1 MFSVRIVTA
10 DYYMGSPL
18 PGLDP
23 CQSHF
28 REAPTR
34 RVPVVR
40 VFGAT
45 PAGQKTCLHLHGV
58 FPYLYVPYDGF
69 GQHPEYYLRQ
79 VAFSIDRA
87 LNVALGNPSSTIQ
100 HVFKVSLV
108 SGMPFYGFHEKE
120 RQFMKIYLYNPAMV
134 KRVCELLQGGAIM
147 NKSYQPH
154 EAHIPYLLQLF
165 IDYNLYGMNLINLA
179 AVKFRKARRKS
190 GTSGVSKCHR
200 IHLPEIS
207 NNASFIEWEEDEIP
221 SSLML
226 KGVEP
231 QSTCELEVDAVA
243 ADILNQ
249 LDIEAQIGRN
259 PGLQAIWED
268 EKQRR
273 RQKCESS
280 QIKPPESQDRGF
292 VPATES
298 ENFFQKRL
306 KEILKQNDFSV
317 TLSGSVDY
325 SNGSEEFSA
334 ELTLHSEV
342 LSREAFQ
349 CTPANM
355 VEVHKD
361 KKMNKESN
369 RMHTDKEEEAL
380 INEEAILNIVENSQ
394 SFQPLSQRLSQ
405 ATVFMDS
412 SADEAII
419 DLLAGLENDGYQMGH
434 HKTLSHHRS
443 RGSCRNS
450 QNSDDEENEP
460 QCEKEEMEL
469 SLLMSQRWDSSIEEP
484 GPKRR
489 SAGKTMHRSST
500 EEDSSSEEE
509 MEWSGNNTL
518 LTNLSIPQLDGT
530 ADENGDNPLNNE
542 SSRTHSSVI
551 ATSKMSVKTS
561 IFHKDAAT
569 LEPPSSAKITFQCK
583 HTSALSNHV
592 LNNEDLVEDLSQPS
606 TETRPEL
613 SVHSLTKEST
623 YSAKYPAPF
632 SNSTHAENSH
642 KDNNKKDALTV
653 PSCENNIFEYE
664 DDISSV
670 SRQIPSRKYTSIRK
684 AEKDV
689 SFMHMGRHIG
699 DSMLNKNLFNFSDL
713 NHSKGKMSSEVNE
726 KSSSASINRFFPAT
740 VTENCELVS
749 CSGGSRTVV
758 RSLENNTDEGGLN
771 KLKIRYEEFQEHK
784 VEKPSLSQQAAHYMF
799 FPSVVLS
806 NCLSRPQ
813 KLAPVTYKLQQGN
826 KQSRLK
832 LNKKK
837 HSFINHQEPASVND
851 VVSVKESCYTQGNAS
866 SNIPDKDSA
875 LPSDLVQVP
884 LEAFGNKMPTS
895 TANYTD
901 CQFADGSLETEQS
914 FGLCGN
920 KYTLRTKRKVNYETE
935 DSESSFVAH
944 NSKINLPQPIE
955 SVESLDGS
963 QKSRKRRKLSK
974 KLPPV
979 IIKYIIINRF
989 RGRKNMLVKLGKVDS
1004 SEERVVLTEEKMNLY
1019 KKLAPLKDFWPK
1031 VPDSPA
1037 TKYPI
1042 YPLTP
1047 KKSHKR
1053 KAKHKSTK
1061 KKAGKPQ
1068 KTGSKNIKRTLTF
1081 RKRTHTI
1088 LSPPL
1093 PSYNAEAED
1102 CDCNYSDVMS
1112 KLGFLSERS
1121 TSPVNTSPPRC
1132 WSPTDPKAEEILTNL
1147 DREALF
1153 SRGPNMYNSKTVN
1166 SSVGKNSRAKTQV
1179 KKCKKKFASPTVSTK
1194 KKKKID
1200 QADKPADDGKKK
1212 PRTKQRQKTTEKAF
1226 SRKHVVFKD
1235 EKGNTCSA
1243 AEVKFVL
1250 KHQDLPEISY
1260 NSINSQPFHNQKD
1273 SPLPGYSAGYLPSAQ
1288 LPSAADA
1295 QVNSS
1300 GCFHSLMETDKPVGA
1315 QCLPAPQEDPH
1326 SSLASTPV
1334 ASGREVSKMSSQRPR
1349 TQSAIFRMKDSAL
1362 IQNIFDPSNHS
1373 TQVTQ
1378 NVHISKDKTSAKAEE
1393 IKKLQNRYLL
1403 PAGKLNEAHDSSDTV
1418 KMDQLHATN
1427 YLHCK
1432 DNNQQQIFC
1441 LPEASKHSDPCPS
1454 IRKSSEESP
1463 GPLQLPKN
1471 CFVTSLKSPVKQLN
1485 WDQNQRGFIFDMSHF
1500 QPEKVKQ
1507 RSLSETTTQP
1517 KPISQYKNRTI
1528 VAPSAFSEG
1537 QSGLAVLKELLQKRQ
1552 QKAQN
1557 ASVTQEPLPA
1567 KTQLNRNIPCS
1578 LEQNKAIKRS
1588 RSVTSPRKCRAPR
1601 NTKPKEKT
1609 PKLSKKESLSQQ
1621 ITSRID
1627 HSVSDDSPIFF
1638 SDPGF
1643 ESCYSL
1649 EDSLSPDHNYNFD
1662 INAIGQTGFCS
1673 FYSASQ
1679 FVPADQNLPQKFL
1692 SDAVQDLG
1700 SGQTTENDFLCH
1712 NDQKSEE
1719 EKQHS
1724 SSTSKWI
1731 RPGSLSPELFD
1742 KAALDNNE
1750 NHCRSQWRKNVHP
1763 STSIS
1768 SSVNTSCTQ
1777 ETEVCLNEKFKL
1789 NINAVSKERF
1799 LNLPQPTSSDWIQ
1812 SHVRKETTFEP
1823 CQPLD
1828 SVNTSFTSILSSPDG
1843 ELIDVASE
1851 DLELYV
1857 SRNSE
1862 ALTPTPDSSPRSTSS
1877 PSQSKNGSFTPRT
1890 AHILKP
1896 LMSPPS
1902 REEIMA
1908 TLLDHD
1914 LAETIYQEP
1923 FCSNPSDAPEKPSE
1937 IGGRLL
1943 TVETRLPNDL
1953 LEFEGDF
1960 SLEGLRL
1967 WKTAFSAMTEGPRPG
1982 SPPCYGHSTVNK
1994 RESNSHKTS
2003 EDKKIVIMPCK
2014 CAPSQQQVQ
2023 IWLHAKEEYEHFKK
2037 LPKNHPAELAKAAEN
2052 FSSAV
2057 LSEEKSI
2064 EVVKAAKDLNLSSLE
2079 DERPVVPTKNSSAS
2093 VADTTKTQTKET
2105 CGKSISTIGNSINTK
2120 NDIDSNKTPSESKTL
2135 TTSTLEHD
2143 KEEEEEDYYVSYS
2156 SPDSP
2161 VLPPWQQVASP
2172 DPKQSNLEDTEWK
2185 SQDII
2190 LSSVEGNDVVPVGSA
2205 QNSPSTQED
2214 IRTSFDTSPFPVN
2227 EDPGNSESICLHS
2240 TPIVQRKNQD
2250 GVPEV
2255 LGFTPLSTEP
2265 KAQKLSHKRGNNT
2278 DGLRRVLLTTQMKNQ
2293 FAALGAPKKETS
2305 QIEGPSLNNTY
2316 GFKVSVEN
2324 LQEAKSLHEVQ
2335 HLTLISMELH
2345 ARTRRDLEPD
2355 PEFDPICALFYCIS
2369 SDTAL
2374 PNTDQREITGAIVID
2389 RDRTRSSQGSRDQ
2402 APLLTRSGVTGLEV
2416 SYATDERTLF
2426 QEVVNIVKR
2435 YDPDILLG
2443 YEVQMHSWGYL
2454 LQRAAA
2460 LSVDLCQMI
2469 SRVPDEKKENRFAAE
2484 RDEYG
2489 SDTMSEIN
2497 IVGRITLNIWRMMR
2511 NEVNLMNYTFEN
2523 VGFHVLHQRFPLF
2536 TFRVLSDW
2544 FDNKADVYRWKMVD
2558 HYVSRVRGNLQL
2570 LDKLDLIDRTS
2581 EMARLFG
2588 IQFLHV
2594 LTRGSQYR
2602 VESMML
2608 RIAKPMNYIP
2618 VTPSVQQRA
2627 QMKALQCVPLI
2638 MEPESRFYSNAVLV
2652 LDFQSLYPSIVIA
2665 YNYCFSTCLGHV
2677 ENLGKY
2683 DAFKFG
2689 CTSLRVPPDLLY
2701 QIRHDITVSPSG
2713 VAFVKP
2719 SVRKGVLPRMLEEI
2733 LKTRIMVKQSMKAYK
2748 HDKAITRML
2757 EARQL
2762 GLKFIANFTFGYTAA
2777 NFSGRMPCTEV
2788 GDSIVHKARETLERA
2803 IKLVNDTKKWGAHV
2817 VYGDTD
2823 SMFVLLKGA
2832 TKEQSFK
2839 IGQEIAEAVTA
2850 TNPKPVKL
2858 KFEKV
2863 YLPCV
2868 LQTKK
2873 RYVGY
2878 MYETLDQKDPV
2889 FDAKGIETVRRDSC
2903 PAVSKILECSIKLL
2917 FETRD
2922 ISQIK
2927 QYVQNQCMKLLE
2939 GKASMQDF
2947 IFAKEYRGSS
2957 AYRPGSCVPA
2967 LEITRRMLA
2976 YDRRSEPRVGER
2988 VPYVIVYGM
2997 PGLPLIQLV
3006 RRPIEV
3012 LQDPNLRLNAT
3023 YYITKQILPPLAR
3036 VFSLIGVDVFS
3047 WYHELPRIQKAASTA
3062 RSELEGCKGTISQY
3076 FTTLHCPVCDEL
3088 TQYGICNKCRSQ
3100 PQHVAVILNQE
3111 IRELERKHEQLVKI
3125 CKNCTGCFDR
3135 QIQCVSLNCPVLF
3148 KLSRVSRELSKAPYL
3163 RQLLDQF

>member
-1 MFSVRIVTA
+1 MVRKEQRIHFTDETDEDCKILVVFGRTQ
-10 DYYMGSPL
+10 SPL
-18 PGLDP
+18 LYLP
-23 CQSHF
+23 CPKQKLELWSCL
-28 REAPTR
+28 P
-34 RVPVVR
+34 
-40 VFGAT
+40 
-45 PAGQKTCLHLHGV
+45 KTCLHLHGV

-69 GQHPEYYLRQ
+69 GQHPEHYLRQ

-108 SGMPFYGFHEKE
+108 SGMPFYGYHEKE

-190 GTSGVSKCHR
+190 DTSGGSKHHR
-200 IHLPEIS
+200 INSAANS
-207 NNASFIEWEEDEIP
+207 NSASFIEWEEDEIP

-273 RQKCESS
+273 REKCESS
-280 QIKPPESQDRGF
+280 QIKTPDSQDRGF

-298 ENFFQKRL
+298 EKYFQKRL

-325 SNGSEEFSA
+325 SNRSEEFSA

-342 LSREAFQ
+342 LSPETFQ

-355 VEVHKD
+355 VEVHED
-361 KKMNKESN
+361 KKVNKGE
-369 RMHTDKEEEAL
+369 MHTDKEEEAL

-394 SFQPLSQRLSQ
+394 SFHRLSQ
-405 ATVFMDS
+405 KLSQTTVFLD
-412 SADEAII
+412 SADEAMI
-419 DLLAGLENDGYQMGH
+419 DVLAGLESDGYQMEH
-434 HKTLSHHRS
+434 HKALSHHRS
-443 RGSCRNS
+443 LGSFRNS

-469 SLLMSQRWDSSIEEP
+469 SLIMSQRWDSSIEEP

-489 SAGKTMHRSST
+489 SVGKNMHRSST

-509 MEWSGNNTL
+509 MDWSGSNML

-592 LNNEDLVEDLSQPS
+592 LNNEDLVEDLSQPN

-623 YSAKYPAPF
+623 YTAKYPTSF

-642 KDNNKKDALTV
+642 KESNKKDTLPV

-684 AEKDV
+684 TEKDV
-689 SFMHMGRHIG
+689 SFMHVGRHIG
-699 DSMLNKNLFNFSDL
+699 DSILNKNSFNFSDL
-713 NHSKGKMSSEVNE
+713 SHSGHSKGKISSELNE
-726 KSSSASINRFFPAT
+726 KASSASINSFFPAT

-758 RSLENNTDEGGLN
+758 HSLENNTDEGGLN

-784 VEKPSLSQQAAHYMF
+784 AEKPSLSQQAAHYMF

-837 HSFINHQEPASVND
+837 YSFINHQEPATVSD
-851 VVSVKESCYTQGNAS
+851 VVSVKESCYTQGNAC

-884 LEAFGNKMPTS
+884 LEAFENKMPTS
-895 TANYTD
+895 TAHCTD
-901 CQFADGSLETEQS
+901 CQIGDGSLETEQS

-963 QKSRKRRKLSK
+963 QKSRKRRRLSK

-1004 SEERVVLTEEKMNLY
+1004 M
-1019 KKLAPLKDFWPK
+1019 
-1031 VPDSPA
+1031 
-1037 TKYPI
+1037 
-1042 YPLTP
+1042 
-1047 KKSHKR
+1047 
-1053 KAKHKSTK
+1053 
-1061 KKAGKPQ
+1061 
-1068 KTGSKNIKRTLTF
+1068 
-1081 RKRTHTI
+1081 
-1088 LSPPL
+1088 
-1093 PSYNAEAED
+1093 
-1102 CDCNYSDVMS
+1102 
-1112 KLGFLSERS
+1112 
-1121 TSPVNTSPPRC
+1121 
-1132 WSPTDPKAEEILTNL
+1132 
-1147 DREALF
+1147 
-1153 SRGPNMYNSKTVN
+1153 
-1166 SSVGKNSRAKTQV
+1166 
-1179 KKCKKKFASPTVSTK
+1179 
-1194 KKKKID
+1194 
-1200 QADKPADDGKKK
+1200 
-1212 PRTKQRQKTTEKAF
+1212 
-1226 SRKHVVFKD
+1226 
-1235 EKGNTCSA
+1235 
-1243 AEVKFVL
+1243 KFVL
-1250 KHQDLPEISY
+1250 KHQDLPEMSY
-1260 NSINSQPFHNQKD
+1260 NSQPLHHRRD
-1273 SPLPGYSAGYLPSAQ
+1273 GPLPGFTAGYLPSAPF
-1288 LPSAADA
+1288 PSAADT

-1300 GCFHSLMETDKPVGA
+1300 DCFHSLMELDKPLDA
-1315 QCLPAPQEDPH
+1315 QCLPAPRENPH
-1326 SSLASTPV
+1326 SSFTSSPV
-1334 ASGREVSKMSSQRPR
+1334 ASGKEGLKVSSQRPR
-1349 TQSAIFRMKDSAL
+1349 TQSTVFRMKESAL
-1362 IQNIFDPSNHS
+1362 IKNIFDSSNHS

-1378 NVHISKDKTSAKAEE
+1378 NVCISKDKTFVKAEE
-1393 IKKLQNRYLL
+1393 IKNLQNRYL
-1403 PAGKLNEAHDSSDTV
+1403 PSAGKLGEARESSDST
-1418 KMDQLHATN
+1418 KMDQLHSTS

-1432 DNNQQQIFC
+1432 DSNQQQIFC
-1441 LPEASKHSDPCPS
+1441 IPEASKHSDPS
-1454 IRKSSEESP
+1454 SSVLKLSEESP

-1485 WDQNQRGFIFDMSHF
+1485 WDQKQKGFLLEMSHF
-1500 QPEKVKQ
+1500 KPEPVKQ
-1507 RSLSETTTQP
+1507 KSLSETTTQP

-1557 ASVTQEPLPA
+1557 ANVTQEPVPV
-1567 KTQLNRNIPCS
+1567 KTQQSRGTPCP

-1588 RSVTSPRKCRAPR
+1588 RSATPRKPRAPR

-1609 PKLSKKESLSQQ
+1609 PKLSKMESLSQQ
-1621 ITSRID
+1621 VTSRVD

-1662 INAIGQTGFCS
+1662 INTIGQTGFCS

-1700 SGQTTENDFLCH
+1700 SVQTTENDFLCR
-1712 NDQKSEE
+1712 NDQKTDE

-1731 RPGSLSPELFD
+1731 RPGSLSPELFE
-1742 KAALDNNE
+1742 KTSLDSNE
-1750 NHCRSQWRKNVHP
+1750 NHCHSQRRKNVHP
-1763 STSIS
+1763 STSRSNSID
-1768 SSVNTSCTQ
+1768 TSCMQ

-1789 NINAVSKERF
+1789 TRNTVNKERF

-1812 SHVRKETTFEP
+1812 SHIRKETTFEP

-1828 SVNTSFTSILSSPDG
+1828 SVNTSFTSVLSSPDG
-1843 ELIDVASE
+1843 ELIDAASV
-1851 DLELYV
+1851 DLDLYV
-1857 SRNSE
+1857 SRNNE

-1914 LAETIYQEP
+1914 LTETVYQEP
-1923 FCSNPSDAPEKPSE
+1923 FCSNPSDAPEKPRE

-1982 SPPCYGHSTVNK
+1982 SPPRYGHFAANK
-1994 RESNSHKTS
+1994 REGNSHKTS
-2003 EDKKIVIMPCK
+2003 KDKKIVIMPCK

-2037 LPKNHPAELAKAAEN
+2037 LPKNHPAELEKAAEN
-2052 FSSAV
+2052 FSSTV
-2057 LSEEKSI
+2057 LSGEKSI
-2064 EVVKAAKDLNLSSLE
+2064 DVAKAAKDLNLS
-2079 DERPVVPTKNSSAS
+2079 T
-2093 VADTTKTQTKET
+2093 
-2105 CGKSISTIGNSINTK
+2105 SINIK
-2120 NDIDSNKTPSESKTL
+2120 SDIDSNEITSESKTL
-2135 TTSTLEHD
+2135 TASALECD

-2172 DPKQSNLEDTEWK
+2172 DPKQSNLEDAEWK
-2185 SQDII
+2185 SQDVI
-2190 LSSVEGNDVVPVGSA
+2190 LSSVEENKVAPVGSS

-2214 IRTSFDTSPFPVN
+2214 VKIAFDTSPLLLSVN
-2227 EDPGNSESICLHS
+2227 PGNSESICLHS
-2240 TPIVQRKNQD
+2240 TPITQRKSHD
-2250 GVPEV
+2250 GIHEV

-2265 KAQKLSHKRGNNT
+2265 KAQKLCHKRGINP

-2293 FAALGAPKKETS
+2293 FAALGAPKRETS

-2316 GFKVSVEN
+2316 GFKVSVQN

-2374 PNTDQREITGAIVID
+2374 PNTDKKEITGAIVID
-2389 RDRTRSSQGSRDQ
+2389 SDRTLSSQGSRDQ
-2402 APLLTRSGVTGLEV
+2402 APLLTRSGITGLEV

-2460 LSVDLCQMI
+2460 LNVDLCQMI
-2469 SRVPDEKKENRFAAE
+2469 SRVPDDNKENRFAAE
-2484 RDEYG
+2484 LDEYG

-2497 IVGRITLNIWRMMR
+2497 IVGRIILNIWRMMR

-2558 HYVSRVRGNLQL
+2558 HYVSRVHGNLQL
-2570 LDKLDLIDRTS
+2570 LQKLDLIDRTS

-2608 RIAKPMNYIP
+2608 RVAKPMNYIP
-2618 VTPSVQQRA
+2618 VTPSIQQRA
-2627 QMKALQCVPLI
+2627 QMKAPQCVPLI

-2665 YNYCFSTCLGHV
+2665 YNYCFSTCLGPV

-2762 GLKFIANFTFGYTAA
+2762 GLKYIANFTYGYTAA
-2777 NFSGRMPCTEV
+2777 NFSGRMPCIEL

-2939 GKASMQDF
+2939 GKASIQDF

-2957 AYRPGSCVPA
+2957 AYKPGSCVPA

-3006 RRPIEV
+3006 RRPAEV
-3012 LQDPNLRLNAT
+3012 LQDPSLRLNAT

-3036 VFSLIGVDVFS
+3036 VFSLIGIDVFS
-3047 WYHELPRIQKAASTA
+3047 WYHELPRIQKTASTA
-3062 RSELEGCKGTISQY
+3062 RSELEGRKGTISQY

-3088 TQYGICNKCRSQ
+3088 TQYGICTKCRSQ

-3111 IRELERKHEQLVKI
+3111 IRELERKQDQLVKI

-3135 QIQCVSLNCPVLF
+3135 QIPCVSLNCPVLF

>member
-1 MFSVRIVTA
+1 MFSVRLVTA

-23 CQSHF
+23 GQSRF
-28 REAPTR
+28 REAQAKK
-34 RVPVVR
+34 VPVVR

-45 PAGQKTCLHLHGV
+45 PAGQKTCLHLHGI
-58 FPYLYVPYDGF
+58 FPYLYVPYDGY
-69 GQHPEYYLRQ
+69 GKQSEHYLRQ

-87 LNVALGNPSSTIQ
+87 LNVALGNPSSTVQ

-108 SGMPFYGFHEKE
+108 SGMFKKKETEKSITWHQVDMHMGHE
-120 RQFMKIYLYNPAMV
+120 QD
-134 KRVCELLQGGAIM
+134 C
-147 NKSYQPH
+147 S
-154 EAHIPYLLQLF
+154 
-165 IDYNLYGMNLINLA
+165 LIL
-179 AVKFRKARRKS
+179 
-190 GTSGVSKCHR
+190 
-200 IHLPEIS
+200 
-207 NNASFIEWEEDEIP
+207 D
-221 SSLML
+221 
-226 KGVEP
+226 GVEP

-243 ADILNQ
+243 ADILNR
-249 LDIEAQIGRN
+249 LDVEAQIGRN

-273 RQKCESS
+273 REKNESS
-280 QIKPPESQDRGF
+280 QISPSDSQDRGF
-292 VPATES
+292 VPTTES
-298 ENFFQKRL
+298 EKIFQKRL
-306 KEILKQNDFSV
+306 KEILKQSDFSV

-342 LSREAFQ
+342 LSPKAVP
-349 CTPANM
+349 CSPANM

-361 KKMNKESN
+361 KQLNTEPNRDTNKEE
-369 RMHTDKEEEAL
+369 DAL
-380 INEEAILNIVENSQ
+380 INEEAILNVMENSQ
-394 SFQPLSQRLSQ
+394 SFHPLSQRLNQ
-405 ATVFMDS
+405 TAVFMDS
-412 SADEAII
+412 SSDQAMIH
-419 DLLAGLENDGYQMGH
+419 LLAGLEDDGYQMGGH
-434 HKTLSHHRS
+434 RMLSQNHS
-443 RGSCRNS
+443 LGSYRNL

-460 QCEKEEMEL
+460 QIEKEEMEL
-469 SLLMSQRWDSSIEEP
+469 SLLMSQRWDSSNEEH
-484 GPKRR
+484 GEKRR
-489 SAGKTMHRSST
+489 SVNKNMHRSST
-500 EEDSSSEEE
+500 EEEDSSSEEE
-509 MEWSGNNTL
+509 MEWSGNSL
-518 LTNLSIPQLDGT
+518 LLANLSIPQLDGT

-542 SSRTHSSVI
+542 SSRTHSSII

-561 IFHKDAAT
+561 MFHKDATT

-583 HTSALSNHV
+583 HTSALSSHV
-592 LNNEDLVEDLSQPS
+592 LNNEDLVEELSQPN
-606 TETRPEL
+606 TEARPDL

-623 YSAKYPAPF
+623 YAAKCPTSF
-632 SNSTHAENSH
+632 SNSAHSENSH
-642 KDNNKKDALTV
+642 KESNKDILPV
-653 PSCENNIFEYE
+653 SSCENNIFDYE
-664 DDISSV
+664 EDISSV

-684 AEKDV
+684 VEKDDA
-689 SFMHMGRHIG
+689 SFMHMSCHIG
-699 DSMLNKNLFNFSDL
+699 DSVLSKNSFSFSELSLSKNKIP
-713 NHSKGKMSSEVNE
+713 SEANE
-726 KSSSASINRFFPAT
+726 KSSSTGSFFPST
-740 VTENCELVS
+740 VTESCELVS
-749 CSGGSRTVV
+749 CSGGNRTAGHSVE
-758 RSLENNTDEGGLN
+758 SSTDEEGSLN

-784 VEKPSLSQQAAHYMF
+784 TEKPSLSQQAAHYMF

-826 KQSRLK
+826 RQSRLK

-837 HSFINHQEPASVND
+837 LGLGNHQEPAGVND
-851 VVSVKESCYTQGNAS
+851 IASMKESCYPRDDAC

-875 LPSDLVQVP
+875 LPCDLVQVP
-884 LEAFGNKMPTS
+884 HGAFENKMPTNN
-895 TANYTD
+895 ANCID
-901 CQFADGSLETEQS
+901 CQFRDGSLETEQS

-935 DSESSFVAH
+935 DSESSFVMH
-944 NSKINLPQPIE
+944 NSKISLPQPIE

-989 RGRKNMLVKLGKVDS
+989 RGRKNMLVKIGKIDS
-1004 SEERVVLTEEKMNLY
+1004 SEEQVILTEEKMNLY
-1019 KKLAPLKDFWPK
+1019 KKLAPLKDFWPN

-1047 KKSHKR
+1047 KKSHRR
-1053 KAKHKSTK
+1053 KAKHKSAK
-1061 KKAGKPQ
+1061 KKVGKPQ
-1068 KTGSKNIKRTLTF
+1068 KASSKNIKRTLSF
-1081 RKRTHTI
+1081 RKRTHAI
-1088 LSPPL
+1088 LSPPS

-1102 CDCNYSDVMS
+1102 CDYHYSDVMS

-1121 TSPVNTSPPRC
+1121 ISPVNASPPRC
-1132 WSPTDPKAEEILTNL
+1132 WSPTDPKAEEIMNGL
-1147 DREALF
+1147 DKEALLIK
-1153 SRGPNMYNSKTVN
+1153 SPNMYISKTVN
-1166 SSVGKNSRAKTQV
+1166 SIVGKNSRAKTQV
-1179 KKCKKKFASPTVSTK
+1179 KKCKKKFATVATK
-1194 KKKKID
+1194 KRNKIN
-1200 QADKPADDGKKK
+1200 QTNKTANDGKKK
-1212 PRTKQRQKTTEKAF
+1212 PRTKQRQKIAEKM
-1226 SRKHVVFKD
+1226 SRKRMTVKD

-1250 KHQDLPEISY
+1250 KHQDLPEITHSFG
-1260 NSINSQPFHNQKD
+1260 SSQPLLTQKD
-1273 SPLPGYSAGYLPSAQ
+1273 VPLTGYSTGHLPSTQ
-1288 LPSAADA
+1288 LPSTADV
-1295 QVNSS
+1295 QGNSS
-1300 GCFHSLMETDKPVGA
+1300 GCFHPLLETDKPVDLQG
-1315 QCLPAPQEDPH
+1315 LSTPRENLH
-1326 SSLASTPV
+1326 SSVISAPV
-1334 ASGREVSKMSSQRPR
+1334 IPGREITKINSQRSKS
-1349 TQSAIFRMKDSAL
+1349 QNAVFRMKESSL
-1362 IQNIFDPSNHS
+1362 IQNNIFDPSNHS
-1373 TQVTQ
+1373 SQVTQ
-1378 NVHISKDKTSAKAEE
+1378 NVCISKDKTSTKTEE
-1393 IKKLQNRYLL
+1393 IINSQNRYLSSV
-1403 PAGKLNEAHDSSDTV
+1403 GKLNETHSFLDT
-1418 KMDQLHATN
+1418 KKTDHLHTTN
-1427 YLHCK
+1427 FLHCK
-1432 DNNQQQIFC
+1432 DNNQQQIVC
-1441 LPEASKHSDPCPS
+1441 LPEASKHASS
-1454 IRKSSEESP
+1454 ILKSSEESH
-1463 GPLQLPKN
+1463 GSLQLPKN
-1471 CFVTSLKSPVKQLN
+1471 CFVTSLRSPVKQLK
-1485 WDQNQRGFIFDMSHF
+1485 WEQKQRGFIFDMSHF
-1500 QPEKVKQ
+1500 KPERIKH
-1507 RSLSETTTQP
+1507 RSLSET
-1517 KPISQYKNRTI
+1517 ISQTKTISQCENRT
-1528 VAPSAFSEG
+1528 VMTPSAFSEG

-1552 QKAQN
+1552 QKAQH
-1557 ASVTQEPLPA
+1557 AGILQEPLSASPQIN
-1567 KTQLNRNIPCS
+1567 KSISCS
-1578 LEQNKAIKRS
+1578 PEQHKAIKRS
-1588 RSVTSPRKCRAPR
+1588 QSVTSSRKSRTPR
-1601 NTKPKEKT
+1601 NTKPKEKA
-1609 PKLSKKESLSQQ
+1609 PKPLKVDSSNQHNTNQ
-1621 ITSRID
+1621 ID
-1627 HSVSDDSPIFF
+1627 HFISDDSPIFF

-1662 INAIGQTGFCS
+1662 INTIGQTGFCS
-1673 FYSASQ
+1673 LYSASQ
-1679 FVPADQNLPQKFL
+1679 FVPADQSLPQKFL
-1692 SDAVQDLG
+1692 SDAVQDLFP
-1700 SGQTTENDFLCH
+1700 GQTAENELFSH
-1712 NDQKSEE
+1712 NSQKSEE
-1719 EKQHS
+1719 EKHRS
-1724 SSTSKWI
+1724 SDPSTWI
-1731 RPGSLSPELFD
+1731 TSGALSPELFE
-1742 KAALDNNE
+1742 KTSMDNNE
-1750 NHCRSQWRKNVHP
+1750 NHRRGQWRNNVHP
-1763 STSIS
+1763 SASRTS
-1768 SSVNTSCTQ
+1768 SSVDIFCTQ
-1777 ETEVCLNEKFKL
+1777 QAGDYVNEKFKL
-1789 NINAVSKERF
+1789 NRNPVNKEVF
-1799 LNLPQPTSSDWIQ
+1799 LSLPQSSCSDFIQ
-1812 SHVRKETTFEP
+1812 SCTRKETTFES
-1823 CQPLD
+1823 CQPLG
-1828 SVNTSFTSILSSPDG
+1828 SINTSFTSVLSSPDG
-1843 ELIDVASE
+1843 ELVDAASE

-1857 SRNSE
+1857 SRNNE
-1862 ALTPTPDSSPRSTSS
+1862 GLTPTPDSSPRSTSS

-1923 FCSNPSDAPEKPSE
+1923 FCSNPSDAPEKPRE

-1953 LEFEGDF
+1953 HEFEGDF

-1967 WKTAFSAMTEGPRPG
+1967 WKTAFSAMTQSARPS
-1982 SPPCYGHSTVNK
+1982 SPPRNCHSIAGK
-1994 RESNSHKTS
+1994 GEINSHKTS
-2003 EDKKIVIMPCK
+2003 KDKKIVIMPCK
-2014 CAPSQQQVQ
+2014 CAPSRQQVQ
-2023 IWLHAKEEYEHFKK
+2023 TWLHAKEEYEHIKK
-2037 LPKNHPAELAKAAEN
+2037 LPKDQSVDTEKAAEN
-2052 FSSAV
+2052 FR
-2057 LSEEKSI
+2057 SI
-2064 EVVKAAKDLNLSSLE
+2064 ALPIDQPTEVVKTAKNFSLPSLQ
-2079 DERPVVPTKNSSAS
+2079 DSIPIVPTKDAPVSQ
-2093 VADTTKTQTKET
+2093 ADPTPTQTKET
-2105 CGKSISTIGNSINTK
+2105 CDKYINTVQISTNT
-2120 NDIDSNKTPSESKTL
+2120 IEPSKTPSESRTL
-2135 TTSTLEHD
+2135 LLAPSAIELD
-2143 KEEEEEDYYVSYS
+2143 KEEEDDDYYVNYS

-2161 VLPPWQQVASP
+2161 VLPPWQQAASP
-2172 DPKQSNLEDTEWK
+2172 DSKPSSLEDADWQ
-2185 SQDII
+2185 SQNII
-2190 LSSVEGNDVVPVGSA
+2190 SSPVEENGTAHSENVQKHVKDEGRA
-2205 QNSPSTQED
+2205 
-2214 IRTSFDTSPFPVN
+2214 SFSTSPLLVR
-2227 EDPGNSESICLHS
+2227 EDAGNSESVCLHS
-2240 TPIVQRKNQD
+2240 TPIVQRKCQERIAEALD
-2250 GVPEV
+2250 
-2255 LGFTPLSTEP
+2255 FTPLSTEP
-2265 KAQKLSHKRGNNT
+2265 KMQKLNHRRGSNSDT
-2278 DGLRRVLLTTQMKNQ
+2278 LRRVLLTTQVKNQ
-2293 FAALGAPKKETS
+2293 FAALNAPKKETS
-2305 QIEGPSLNNTY
+2305 QIEGPSLNNSY
-2316 GFKVSVEN
+2316 GFKVSVQN
-2324 LQEAKSLHEVQ
+2324 LQEAKALHEVQ
-2335 HLTLISMELH
+2335 NLTLISMELH

-2355 PEFDPICALFYCIS
+2355 PEFDPICALFFCIS

-2374 PNTDQREITGAIVID
+2374 PNTDKREITGAIVID
-2389 RDRTRSSQGSRDQ
+2389 KDRTISSQGSRDQ
-2402 APLLTRSGVTGLEV
+2402 APLLTRSGITGLEV
-2416 SYATDERTLF
+2416 TYTADEKALF

-2435 YDPDILLG
+2435 YDPDIMLG

-2469 SRVPDEKKENRFAAE
+2469 SRVPDDKKENRFAAE
-2484 RDEYG
+2484 QDEYG
-2489 SDTMSEIN
+2489 SDTMSEIH
-2497 IVGRITLNIWRMMR
+2497 IVGRIILNLWRMMR
-2511 NEVNLMNYTFEN
+2511 NEVTLTNYTFEN

-2536 TFRVLSDW
+2536 TSRVLSDW
-2544 FDNKADVYRWKMVD
+2544 FDNKTDIYRWKMVD
-2558 HYVSRVRGNLQL
+2558 HYMSRVRGNLQML
-2570 LDKLDLIDRTS
+2570 EQLDLIGRTS

-2627 QMKALQCVPLI
+2627 QMKAPQCIPLI
-2638 MEPESRFYSNAVLV
+2638 MEPESRFYSNTVLV

-2665 YNYCFSTCLGHV
+2665 YNYCFSTCLGHI
-2677 ENLGKY
+2677 ENLGKF
-2683 DAFKFG
+2683 DEFKFG

-2701 QIRHDITVSPSG
+2701 QIRHDITVSPNG

-2733 LKTRIMVKQSMKAYK
+2733 LKTRIMVKQSIKAYK

-2762 GLKFIANFTFGYTAA
+2762 GLKLIANVTFGYTSA
-2777 NFSGRMPCTEV
+2777 NFSGRMPCIEI

-2803 IKLVNDTKKWGAHV
+2803 IKLVNDTKKWGARV

-2878 MYETLDQKDPV
+2878 MYEALDQKDPV

-2903 PAVSKILECSIKLL
+2903 PAVSKILERSIKLL

-2957 AYRPGSCVPA
+2957 SYRPGACVPA

-3012 LQDPNLRLNAT
+3012 LQDTNLRLNAT

-3036 VFSLIGVDVFS
+3036 IFSLIGIDVFS
-3047 WYHELPRIQKAASTA
+3047 WYHELPRIQRAASTA
-3062 RSELEGCKGTISQY
+3062 RTELEGRKGTISQY

-3088 TQYGICNKCRSQ
+3088 TQHGICSKCRSQ
-3100 PQHVAVILNQE
+3100 PQHVAVILSQE
-3111 IRELERKHEQLVKI
+3111 IRELERKQEQLVKI

>member
-23 CQSHF
+23 GQSRF
-28 REAPTR
+28 RDAPAKK
-34 RVPVVR
+34 VPVVR

-45 PAGQKTCLHLHGV
+45 PAGQKTCLHLHGI
-58 FPYLYVPYDGF
+58 FPYLYVPYDGY
-69 GQHPEYYLRQ
+69 GKQSEHYLRQ

-87 LNVALGNPSSTIQ
+87 LNVALGNPSSTVQ

-108 SGMPFYGFHEKE
+108 SGMPFYGYHEKE
-120 RQFMKIYLYNPAMV
+120 KEFMKIYLYNPAMM

-147 NKSYQPH
+147 NKFYQPH

-179 AVKFRKARRKS
+179 AVKFRKAKRRSDTLGGIGCYKD
-190 GTSGVSKCHR
+190 
-200 IHLPEIS
+200 HLPENS
-207 NNASFIEWEEDEIP
+207 VTGTFFRWEEDEIP
-221 SSLML
+221 SSLIL
-226 KGVEP
+226 EGVEP

-243 ADILNQ
+243 ADILNR
-249 LDIEAQIGRN
+249 LDVEAQIGRN

-273 RQKCESS
+273 REKNETS
-280 QIKPPESQDRGF
+280 QISPSESQDREF

-298 ENFFQKRL
+298 EKIFQKRL

-342 LSREAFQ
+342 LSPKAVP
-349 CTPANM
+349 CSPASM

-361 KKMNKESN
+361 KKLNTEPNRNTNKEE
-369 RMHTDKEEEAL
+369 DAL
-380 INEEAILNIVENSQ
+380 INEEAILNIMENSQ
-394 SFQPLSQRLSQ
+394 SFRPLSQRPNQ
-405 ATVFMDS
+405 TAVFIDS
-412 SADEAII
+412 SSDQAMIH
-419 DLLAGLENDGYQMGH
+419 LLAGLEDDGYQMGGH
-434 HKTLSHHRS
+434 RTLSQNHS
-443 RGSCRNS
+443 LGSYRNL

-460 QCEKEEMEL
+460 QIEKEEMEL
-469 SLLMSQRWDSSIEEP
+469 SLLMSQRWDSSIEEH
-484 GPKRR
+484 GAKRR
-489 SAGKTMHRSST
+489 SVSKNMHRSST
-500 EEDSSSEEE
+500 EEEDSSSEDE
-509 MEWSGNNTL
+509 MEWSGNSL
-518 LTNLSIPQLDGT
+518 LLANLSIPQLDGT

-542 SSRTHSSVI
+542 SSRTHSSII

-561 IFHKDAAT
+561 MFHKDAAT
-569 LEPPSSAKITFQCK
+569 LEPPSSAKIAFQCK
-583 HTSALSNHV
+583 HTSALASHV
-592 LNNEDLVEDLSQPS
+592 LNNEDLVEELSQPNN
-606 TETRPEL
+606 TEARPDL

-623 YSAKYPAPF
+623 YTAKCPTSF
-632 SNSTHAENSH
+632 SNSAHSENSH
-642 KDNNKKDALTV
+642 KESNKKDILPV
-653 PSCENNIFEYE
+653 SSCENNIFEYE
-664 DDISSV
+664 EDISSV

-684 AEKDV
+684 VEDG
-689 SFMHMGRHIG
+689 SFVHMSCHIS
-699 DSMLNKNLFNFSDL
+699 DSMLSKNSFSFSDL
-713 NHSKGKMSSEVNE
+713 SHSKNKIPSEANE
-726 KSSSASINRFFPAT
+726 KSGSTGINSFFPST
-740 VTENCELVS
+740 VAESCELVS
-749 CSGGSRTVV
+749 CSGGNRTVGPSV
-758 RSLENNTDEGGLN
+758 ESSIDEEGSLN
-771 KLKIRYEEFQEHK
+771 KLKIKYEEFQEHK
-784 VEKPSLSQQAAHYMF
+784 TEKPSLSQQAAHYMF

-826 KQSRLK
+826 RQSRLK

-837 HSFINHQEPASVND
+837 LGLSNHQEPASVSD
-851 VVSVKESCYTQGNAS
+851 TASMKESCYTQDNAC
-866 SNIPDKDSA
+866 SNIPDKDGA
-875 LPSDLVQVP
+875 LPSDLIQVP
-884 LEAFGNKMPTS
+884 HGAFENKMPTNNAS
-895 TANYTD
+895 CID
-901 CQFADGSLETEQS
+901 CQFRDGSLETEQS

-935 DSESSFVAH
+935 DSESSFVMH
-944 NSKINLPQPIE
+944 NSKISLPQPIE
-955 SVESLDGS
+955 SGESLDGS
-963 QKSRKRRKLSK
+963 QKSRKRRRLSK

-989 RGRKNMLVKLGKVDS
+989 RGRKNMLVKIGKIDS
-1004 SEERVVLTEEKMNLY
+1004 SEEQVVLTEEKMNLY

-1047 KKSHKR
+1047 KKSHRR
-1053 KAKHKSTK
+1053 KAKHKSAK
-1061 KKAGKPQ
+1061 KKVGKPQ
-1068 KTGSKNIKRTLTF
+1068 KASSKNIKRTLSF
-1081 RKRTHTI
+1081 RKRTHAI
-1088 LSPPL
+1088 LSPPS

-1102 CDCNYSDVMS
+1102 CDYHYSDVMS

-1121 TSPVNTSPPRC
+1121 ISPVNASPPRC
-1132 WSPTDPKAEEILTNL
+1132 WSPTDPKAEEIMNEL
-1147 DREALF
+1147 DKEALLTK
-1153 SRGPNMYNSKTVN
+1153 GPNMYISKTVN
-1166 SSVGKNSRAKTQV
+1166 SIVEKNNRAKTQV
-1179 KKCKKKFASPTVSTK
+1179 KKYKKKFTTVATK
-1194 KKKKID
+1194 KRNKIN
-1200 QADKPADDGKKK
+1200 QINKTANDGKKK
-1212 PRTKQRQKTTEKAF
+1212 PRPKQRQKTAEKMS
-1226 SRKHVVFKD
+1226 SRKCMTFRE
-1235 EKGNTCSA
+1235 EKGNTHSA

-1250 KHQDLPEISY
+1250 KHKDLPEITH
-1260 NSINSQPFHNQKD
+1260 NFGISQPLLTQKD
-1273 SPLPGYSAGYLPSAQ
+1273 VPLTGYSTGHLPSTQ
-1288 LPSAADA
+1288 LPSTADV
-1295 QVNSS
+1295 QGNSS
-1300 GCFHSLMETDKPVGA
+1300 GYFHPLLETDKPVDLQG
-1315 QCLPAPQEDPH
+1315 LSTPRENLH
-1326 SSLASTPV
+1326 SSVISAPV
-1334 ASGREVSKMSSQRPR
+1334 ISGREITKINSQRCKS
-1349 TQSAIFRMKDSAL
+1349 QNAVFRMKESNL
-1362 IQNIFDPSNHS
+1362 IQNNTFDSSNHS
-1373 TQVTQ
+1373 SQVTQ
-1378 NVHISKDKTSAKAEE
+1378 NVCISKDKTATKTEE
-1393 IKKLQNRYLL
+1393 IINSQNRYLSV
-1403 PAGKLNEAHDSSDTV
+1403 GKLNETHSFLDTM
-1418 KMDQLHATN
+1418 KTDQLHATN
-1427 YLHCK
+1427 FLHCK
-1432 DNNQQQIFC
+1432 DSNQQQITC
-1441 LPEASKHSDPCPS
+1441 LPEGSKHADPYSS
-1454 IRKSSEESP
+1454 ILKSSEESH
-1463 GPLQLPKN
+1463 GSLQLPKN
-1471 CFVTSLKSPVKQLN
+1471 CFVTSLRSPVKQLR
-1485 WDQNQRGFIFDMSHF
+1485 WEQKQRGFIFDMSHF
-1500 QPEKVKQ
+1500 KSERIKHQ
-1507 RSLSETTTQP
+1507 SLSETTSLT
-1517 KPISQYKNRTI
+1517 KTISSCKNRT
-1528 VAPSAFSEG
+1528 VVTPSAFSEG

-1552 QKAQN
+1552 QKAQH
-1557 ASVTQEPLPA
+1557 ADIMQEPLSVTP
-1567 KTQLNRNIPCS
+1567 QLNKSISCS
-1578 LEQNKAIKRS
+1578 PEQHKGIKRS
-1588 RSVTSPRKCRAPR
+1588 RSVTSPRKSRIPR
-1601 NTKPKEKT
+1601 NAKPKEKT
-1609 PKLSKKESLSQQ
+1609 LKPLKVDSLNQQ
-1621 ITSRID
+1621 NTNQID
-1627 HSVSDDSPIFF
+1627 HPVSDDSPIFF

-1662 INAIGQTGFCS
+1662 INTIGQTGFCS
-1673 FYSASQ
+1673 LYSASQ
-1679 FVPADQNLPQKFL
+1679 FVPADQSLPQKFL
-1692 SDAVQDLG
+1692 SDAVQDLFP
-1700 SGQTTENDFLCH
+1700 GQTAENELFSH
-1712 NDQKSEE
+1712 NSQKSEE
-1719 EKQHS
+1719 EKHHS
-1724 SSTSKWI
+1724 SDPSTWI
-1731 RPGSLSPELFD
+1731 TSGALSPELFEKTSMD
-1742 KAALDNNE
+1742 INE
-1750 NHCRSQWRKNVHP
+1750 NRRHGQWRNNVHP
-1763 STSIS
+1763 STSRTS
-1768 SSVNTSCTQ
+1768 SSVDIFCTKQ
-1777 ETEVCLNEKFKL
+1777 AGDYVNEKFKL
-1789 NINAVSKERF
+1789 NRNPVNKEVF
-1799 LNLPQPTSSDWIQ
+1799 LSLPQTSCSDFIQ
-1812 SHVRKETTFEP
+1812 SCTRKETTFEQ

-1828 SVNTSFTSILSSPDG
+1828 SINTSFTSILSSPDG
-1843 ELIDVASE
+1843 ELVDAASE

-1857 SRNSE
+1857 SRNNE
-1862 ALTPTPDSSPRSTSS
+1862 GLTPTPDSSPRSTSS

-1908 TLLDHD
+1908 TLMDHE

-1923 FCSNPSDAPEKPSE
+1923 FCSNPSDAPERPRE

-1943 TVETRLPNDL
+1943 TVATRLPNDL
-1953 LEFEGDF
+1953 AEFEGDF

-1967 WKTAFSAMTEGPRPG
+1967 WKTAFSAMTQSPRSG
-1982 SPPCYGHSTVNK
+1982 SPPRNCRSIAGKGEN
-1994 RESNSHKTS
+1994 NSHKTS

-2014 CAPSQQQVQ
+2014 CAPSRQQIQT
-2023 IWLHAKEEYEHFKK
+2023 WLHAKEEYEHVKK
-2037 LPKNHPAELAKAAEN
+2037 LSKEQPVDTEKIAEN
-2052 FSSAV
+2052 FR
-2057 LSEEKSI
+2057 SI
-2064 EVVKAAKDLNLSSLE
+2064 TLPEDQPTEMVKAAKNFSLPSLQ
-2079 DERPVVPTKNSSAS
+2079 DNRPIVPKKDAPVSQ
-2093 VADTTKTQTKET
+2093 ADPTPTQTKET
-2105 CGKSISTIGNSINTK
+2105 CDKCINTVQISTNT
-2120 NDIDSNKTPSESKTL
+2120 IEPSKTPPESRTL
-2135 TTSTLEHD
+2135 LLASSAIEPD
-2143 KEEEEEDYYVSYS
+2143 QEEEEEDYYVNYS

-2161 VLPPWQQVASP
+2161 VLPPWQQAASP
-2172 DPKQSNLEDTEWK
+2172 DSKQSSLEDADWRN
-2185 SQDII
+2185 QNI
-2190 LSSVEGNDVVPVGSA
+2190 LSSPVEENDATCSESVQKHDKDEGRA
-2205 QNSPSTQED
+2205 
-2214 IRTSFDTSPFPVN
+2214 SFSTSPLLVR
-2227 EDPGNSESICLHS
+2227 EGAGNSESVCLHS
-2240 TPIVQRKNQD
+2240 TPIVQRKCQERIAEALD
-2250 GVPEV
+2250 
-2255 LGFTPLSTEP
+2255 FTPLSTEP
-2265 KAQKLSHKRGNNT
+2265 KMQKLSHRRGSNS
-2278 DGLRRVLLTTQMKNQ
+2278 DALRRVLLATQVKNQ
-2293 FAALGAPKKETS
+2293 FAALSAPKKETS
-2305 QIEGPSLNNTY
+2305 QIEGPSLNNSY
-2316 GFKVSVEN
+2316 GFKVSVQN
-2324 LQEAKSLHEVQ
+2324 LQEAKALHEVQ
-2335 HLTLISMELH
+2335 NLTLISMELH

-2355 PEFDPICALFYCIS
+2355 PEFDPICALFFCIS

-2374 PNTDQREITGAIVID
+2374 PNTDKREITGAIVID
-2389 RDRTRSSQGSRDQ
+2389 KDRTSSSQGSRDQ
-2402 APLLTRSGVTGLEV
+2402 APLLTRSGVTGLDV
-2416 SYATDERTLF
+2416 TYAADEKALF
-2426 QEVVNIVKR
+2426 QEIVNIVKR

-2469 SRVPDEKKENRFAAE
+2469 SRVPDDKKENRFAAE
-2484 RDEYG
+2484 QDEYG

-2497 IVGRITLNIWRMMR
+2497 IVGRIILNLWRMMR
-2511 NEVNLMNYTFEN
+2511 NEVTLTNYTFEN

-2536 TFRVLSDW
+2536 TSRVLSDW
-2544 FDNKADVYRWKMVD
+2544 FDNKTDIYRWKMVD
-2558 HYVSRVRGNLQL
+2558 HYISRVQGNLQML
-2570 LDKLDLIDRTS
+2570 EQLDLIGRTS

-2627 QMKALQCVPLI
+2627 QMKAPQCIPLI

-2665 YNYCFSTCLGHV
+2665 YNYCFSTCLGHI
-2677 ENLGKY
+2677 ENLGKF
-2683 DAFKFG
+2683 DEFKFG

-2701 QIRHDITVSPSG
+2701 QIRHDITVSPNG

-2733 LKTRIMVKQSMKAYK
+2733 LKTRIMVKQSVKTYK
-2748 HDKAITRML
+2748 HDKAVARML

-2762 GLKFIANFTFGYTAA
+2762 GLKLIANVTFGYTAA
-2777 NFSGRMPCTEV
+2777 NFSGRMPCIEI

-2803 IKLVNDTKKWGAHV
+2803 IKLVNDTKKWGARV

-2903 PAVSKILECSIKLL
+2903 PAVTKILERSIKLL

-2957 AYRPGSCVPA
+2957 AYRPGACVPA

-2976 YDRRSEPRVGER
+2976 YDHRSEPRVGER

-3012 LQDPNLRLNAT
+3012 LQDTNLRLNAT

-3036 VFSLIGVDVFS
+3036 IFSLIGIDVFS

-3062 RSELEGCKGTISQY
+3062 RTELEGRKGTISQY

-3088 TQYGICNKCRSQ
+3088 TQHGICSKCRSQ

-3111 IRELERKHEQLVKI
+3111 IRELERTQEQLVKI